1 MSTKASRI
9 SNTGR
14 KWINQS
20 ATKGNNMKYPQDKTK
35 RDKDN
40 KSNRL
45 EWCGPRVAV
54 AGSSHT
60 VMVAVVVVMMVWKS
74 NGGEEYRC
82 VLRKEGLS
90 ECTALYGSWRLSK
103 EGKARL
109 SRRRQDVAGR

>member
-45 EWCGPRVAV
+45 EWCGPKGCCCWVEPY
-54 AGSSHT
+54 GY
-60 VMVAVVVVMMVWKS
+60 
-74 NGGEEYRC
+74 GGGGGDGVEIQR
-82 VLRKEGLS
+82 
-90 ECTALYGSWRLSK
+90 W
-103 EGKARL
+103 
-109 SRRRQDVAGR
+109 